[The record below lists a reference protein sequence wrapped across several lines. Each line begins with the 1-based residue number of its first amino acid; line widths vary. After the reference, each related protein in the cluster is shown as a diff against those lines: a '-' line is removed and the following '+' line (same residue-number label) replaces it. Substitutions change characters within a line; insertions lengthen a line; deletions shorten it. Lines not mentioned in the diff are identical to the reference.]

1 MSDRE
6 GPETKVKRSCLGC
19 KYERYER
26 YQVQGVLCTHPS
38 LPQAKHIADTSWNTP
53 DWCPFLTASPKSCPA
68 CSAAVRL
75 ADAFMN
81 KGAVKLSRG
90 VLLDRNAR
98 ESYAKLKAD
107 SDVELVLAFEVYN
120 APSLEHADGCPN
132 QERT

>member
-53 DWCPFLTASPKSCPA
+53 DWCPFLTAPVP
-68 CSAAVRL
+68 
-75 ADAFMN
+75 D
-81 KGAVKLSRG
+81 GATQILPRVQRSRETSRC
-90 VLLDRNAR
+90 LY
-98 ESYAKLKAD
+98 E
-107 SDVELVLAFEVYN
+107 
-120 APSLEHADGCPN
+120 
-132 QERT
+132 